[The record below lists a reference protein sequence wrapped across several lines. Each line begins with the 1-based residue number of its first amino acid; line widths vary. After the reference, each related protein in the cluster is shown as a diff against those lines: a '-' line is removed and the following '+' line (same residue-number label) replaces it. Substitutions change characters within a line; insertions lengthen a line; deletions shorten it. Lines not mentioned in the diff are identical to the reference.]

1 MTVPPSS
8 SSTTSVTVPTPLWKR
23 SVSRKPKTLLIHS
36 AARPASS
43 YASIGMTRC
52 SAMVGLLLFAT
63 NDALARPGQRGHHA
77 GMTDA
82 VVAVR
87 ELRKTFRVTER
98 EEGLAA
104 TLRSFV
110 NRRRK
115 DVNAV
120 AGITFR
126 IDAGEVVGFLGPN
139 GAGKTT
145 TLKML
150 SGLLHPSAGEAS
162 VLGYVP
168 WRREN
173 AYLARMTLLMGNRTQ
188 LVWDIP
194 AADSFRVLQEIYRIP
209 EQQFRATVN
218 ELTELLELQELVHKP
233 VRNLSLGER
242 MKVEFAAGL
251 IHSPGVAFLDEPT
264 IGLDVSMQARI
275 RRFVAEYNRRTG
287 ATILLTSHYM
297 DDVVALCK
305 RVIVIH
311 RGRLLYDGP
320 LADLAERMA
329 PYKIITATLHD
340 GAVPSTDLDSYGT
353 VVSRD
358 EGRVTL
364 RVDRQVAPERTAR
377 LVNDLGDRLA
387 DISVEDPPIEEVID
401 RVFTTEQTTVSA

>member
-1 MTVPPSS
+1 MTE
-8 SSTTSVTVPTPLWKR
+8 
-23 SVSRKPKTLLIHS
+23 
-36 AARPASS
+36 
-43 YASIGMTRC
+43 
-52 SAMVGLLLFAT
+52 
-63 NDALARPGQRGHHA
+63 
-77 GMTDA
+77 A
-82 VVAVR
+82 VVDVR

-98 EEGLAA
+98 EEGFAA

-110 NRRRK
+110 KRRRK

-126 IDAGEVVGFLGPN
+126 IDPGEIVGFLGPN

-150 SGLLHPSAGEAS
+150 SGLLYPSAGDAK

-173 AYLARMTLLMGNRTQ
+173 AYLGLMTLLMGNRTQ

-209 EQQFRATVN
+209 EDRFRAAVN

-251 IHSPGVAFLDEPT
+251 IHSPSVAFLDEPT
-264 IGLDVSMQARI
+264 LGLDISMQGRI
-275 RRFVAEYNRRTG
+275 RRFVAEYNRRSG

-297 DDVVALCK
+297 DDVVALCR

-311 RGRLLYDGP
+311 HGVLLYDGG

-329 PYKIITATLHD
+329 PYKRI
-340 GAVPSTDLDSYGT
+340 S
-353 VVSRD
+353 
-358 EGRVTL
+358 VTL
-364 RVDRQVAPERTAR
+364 RGTVGDLSTYGEAVSSNENLATIHVPRAQAAERTAR
-377 LVNDLGDRLA
+377 LVRELGDQLA

-401 RVFTTEQTTVSA
+401 KVFASERPLAEAMA

>member
-8 SSTTSVTVPTPLWKR
+8 SSTTSVTVPWPLWKR
-23 SVSRKPKTLLIHS
+23 SVSRKPKTLQIQS

-52 SAMVGLLLFAT
+52 SAMVGLLVFET
-63 NDALARPGQRGHHA
+63 NDALARARQRGHHA
-77 GMTDA
+77 RMTDA
-82 VVAVR
+82 VVDVR

-110 NRRRK
+110 KRHRK

-126 IDAGEVVGFLGPN
+126 IVPGEVVGFLGPN

-173 AYLARMTLLMGNRTQ
+173 AYLGRMTLLMGNRTQ

-209 EQQFRATVN
+209 EGQFRSTVN

-251 IHSPGVAFLDEPT
+251 IHSPSVAFLDEPT
-264 IGLDVSMQARI
+264 IGLDISMQVRI

-287 ATILLTSHYM
+287 ATVLLTSHYM

-340 GAVPSTDLDSYGT
+340 GAASSTDLDAYGT
-353 VVSRD
+353 VVSRE

-364 RVDRQVAPERTAR
+364 RVDRQVAPERTGR
-377 LVNDLGDRLA
+377 LVNDLGSRLA

-401 RVFTTEQTTVSA
+401 RVFTSEQTTVSA